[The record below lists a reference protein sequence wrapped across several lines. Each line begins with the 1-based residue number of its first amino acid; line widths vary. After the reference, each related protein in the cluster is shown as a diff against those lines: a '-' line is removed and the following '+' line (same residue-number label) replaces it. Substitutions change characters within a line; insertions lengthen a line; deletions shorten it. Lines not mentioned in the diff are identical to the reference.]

1 MTTEPTD
8 DGADKVH
15 RLHQEKDDQVLER
28 ESVETELMDDDRSG
42 AGEHIEG
49 VEDE

>member
-8 DGADKVH
+8 NGAEKVH

-28 ESVETELMDDDRSG
+28 ESVETELMDDERSE
-42 AGEHIEG
+42 AGEDIEG